1 MRHLPN
7 SLENRLREVRK
18 GGSIEV
24 YERVDLKAWTGLG
37 VGGHGDLLIRCSTAS
52 AVQQALDLLASH
64 GTQWFTIGAGSRIVA
79 PDRGFR
85 VPLLNLTGELGRW
98 NVGKNGVTAGG
109 GAKLAQVCTAAARAG
124 MAGLEGLANSPGSV
138 GGVMASVAMRRP
150 DRLGDIVEWIE
161 QVRAG
166 GAVVRIETV
175 EDMELVRREL
185 GRDRLVI
192 SGARFR
198 TTGKNRGW
206 AGGGIDPTRMAVG
219 RHRSRT
225 AARVFHDPAEGTAL
239 EHLELAGCAG
249 LRVGGASVAEWSS
262 NALVT
267 TRVCTASDV
276 TRLVWKMRDRV
287 RDRRDVVLEPRLWL
301 VDEQGRRMDE

>member
-7 SLENRLREVRK
+7 SLENRLREIRK
-18 GGSIEV
+18 GGLIEV

-37 VGGHGDLLIRCSTAS
+37 VGGHGDLLIRCSSAS

-64 GTQWFTIGAGSRIVA
+64 GTMWFTIGAGSRIVA

-85 VPLLNLTGELGRW
+85 VPLLNLTGELGQW
-98 NVGKNGVTAGG
+98 HVEKNGITAGG

-124 MAGLEGLANSPGSV
+124 LSGLEGLASSPGSV
-138 GGVMASVAMRRP
+138 GGVLASFAMRRP
-150 DRLGDIVEWIE
+150 DRLGEIVEWIE
-161 QVRAG
+161 HVRAG
-166 GAVVRIETV
+166 GEVIRVETIE
-175 EDMELVRREL
+175 DLAGIRREL

-198 TTGKNRGW
+198 TSGKNRGW
-206 AGGGIDPTRMAVG
+206 AGGGIDPLRKPVV

-225 AARVFHDPAEGTAL
+225 ADRVFHDPAEGTAL
-239 EHLELAGCAG
+239 EHLESAGCGG
-249 LRVGGASVAEWSS
+249 LRTGGASVAEWSA
-262 NALVT
+262 NAIVT
-267 TRVCTASDV
+267 SRVCTASDV
-276 TRLVWKMRDRV
+276 VRLVWKMRGRV
-287 RDRRDVVLEPRLWL
+287 CDHSGVQLEPRLWL

>member
-1 MRHLPN
+1 VRHLPN

-18 GGSIEV
+18 GGLIEV

-64 GTQWFTIGAGSRIVA
+64 GTMWFTIGAGSRIVA
-79 PDRGFR
+79 PDRGLR

-98 NVGKNGVTAGG
+98 KVEKNGITAGG

-124 MAGLEGLANSPGSV
+124 LSGLEGLAGSPGSV
-138 GGVMASVAMRRP
+138 GGVLASVARRRP
-150 DRLGDIVEWIE
+150 DRLSQMVEWIE
-161 QVRAG
+161 HVRAG
-166 GAVVRIETV
+166 GEIIRIETMR
-175 EDMELVRREL
+175 DLDGVRREL
-185 GRDRLVI
+185 DSDRLVI

-198 TTGKNRGW
+198 TSGKKSGW
-206 AGGGIDPTRMAVG
+206 ATGGIDPLRRAVV

-225 AARVFHDPAEGTAL
+225 ADRVFHDPAEGTAL
-239 EHLELAGCAG
+239 EHLESAGCGG

-262 NALVT
+262 NAIVT

-276 TRLVWKMRDRV
+276 VRLVWKARDRV
-287 RDRRDVVLEPRLWL
+287 RDHSGVELEPRLWL
-301 VDEQGRRMDE
+301 VDEQGKRMDE